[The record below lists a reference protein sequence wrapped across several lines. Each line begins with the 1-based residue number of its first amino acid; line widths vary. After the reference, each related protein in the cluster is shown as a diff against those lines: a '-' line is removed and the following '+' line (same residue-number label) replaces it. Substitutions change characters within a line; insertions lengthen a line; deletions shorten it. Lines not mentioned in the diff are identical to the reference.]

1 MWFILGLVSFPNR
14 LDESPSPVPVASGE
28 ADYSRAKTFIRQ
40 QLQLLPPGQGSHP
53 RRARWPRSFAS
64 QSGRH
69 RQALSDIA
77 LFLKSRHIDQRTKP
91 NTALEFSL
99 EAGRDIVFGLR
110 KESGRLTSL
119 GRPRGWSW
127 PATSTQGSSQCWAGR
142 RGWSG

>member
-99 EAGRDIVFGLR
+99 EAV
-110 KESGRLTSL
+110 RLGGSL
-119 GRPRGWSW
+119 DREG
-127 PATSTQGSSQCWAGR
+127 
-142 RGWSG
+142 